1 MQPRRIDRPKNVK
14 EFMGMM
20 STTDLEETQVM
31 PSMWDE
37 ENTQVLDAKTEKEDN
52 PKNEN
57 EKKRSIFWIVIP
69 LAVLLLV
76 GVMIY
81 NTQKTSI
88 FGQNESPEVING
100 TDGTNNSI
108 GPENESN
115 SFTSEEVS
123 TNSGDV
129 SEIGNGNDDSM
140 GLTQTSPLNLKG
152 SFYNQKGSWPVEFVI
167 RIKKDGQISGVY
179 KNISQ
184 HVSMKVGGQ
193 LYSDGSMELYDLN
206 GNLHVSLSK
215 TDLGK
220 YNGKASSGQTTLNV
234 TLTEQ

>member
-1 MQPRRIDRPKNVK
+1 MKYNIK
-14 EFMGMM
+14 
-20 STTDLEETQVM
+20 LAII
-31 PSMWDE
+31 
-37 ENTQVLDAKTEKEDN
+37 LIALL
-52 PKNEN
+52 
-57 EKKRSIFWIVIP
+57 IP
-69 LAVLLLV
+69 LYVSAQNHTIRRS
-76 GVMIY
+76 G
-81 NTQKTSI
+81 TAPTHQKGKGNSQTDNNLQY
-88 FGQNESPEVING
+88 QN
-100 TDGTNNSI
+100 
-108 GPENESN
+108 
-115 SFTSEEVS
+115 
-123 TNSGDV
+123 
-129 SEIGNGNDDSM
+129 
-140 GLTQTSPLNLKG
+140 LNLKG